1 MKQIY
6 TILFDLDGTIV
17 NTAPDLMAAHN
28 HVMKK
33 YGYAQKKL
41 EDIKSLA
48 GKGAWIMMQR
58 SFKEE
63 IKDEKVK
70 KEMTKEFIDF
80 YSKNI
85 DRASVPI
92 KGTIDFLV
100 WAKSKNIS
108 MAVCTN
114 KQERLASDLLKKLD
128 MYKYFEYVA
137 GSDTF
142 AFNKPD
148 PRHLTDVVEIIGGDL
163 KKTIMVGDSE
173 VDAMSAHNAKLPF
186 VLVKD
191 GYTEKT
197 EKEIKHDELISD
209 FVNFEKILKNI
220 YDNFCP
226 FFSFSNILFYNVFHS
241 WP

>member
-1 MKQIY
+1 MTQIY

-28 HVMKK
+28 HVMRK
-33 YGYAQKKL
+33 YGHTEKRL

-48 GKGAWIMMQR
+48 GRGAWVMMQR

-63 IKDEKVK
+63 IKDEKMK

-85 DRASVPI
+85 DRNSIPI
-92 KGTIDFLV
+92 DGSIDFFK

-114 KQERLASDLLKKLD
+114 KQEKLAVDLLKKLD
-128 MYKYFEYVA
+128 IYKYFEYVA

-142 AFNKPD
+142 SYNKPD

-163 KKTIMVGDSE
+163 KKTMMIGDSE
-173 VDAMSAHNAKLPF
+173 VDATSAHNANLPF
-186 VLVKD
+186 VLVRD

-197 EKEIKHDELISD
+197 EKEIKHDEIISD
-209 FVNFEKILKNI
+209 FIGFEKIIQKYI
-220 YDNFCP
+220 
-226 FFSFSNILFYNVFHS
+226 
-241 WP
+241 